1 MCPPTTCKSRV
12 FNDPAENPGFSANSP
27 NAPGQTLREGTLAL
41 PYDAFVTFALCFFN
55 VITKTVGRGHDPAET
70 FRLLH

>member
-1 MCPPTTCKSRV
+1 MCPPMTWKFRV
-12 FNDPAENPGFSANSP
+12 CGYCAENPIFCPNSG
-27 NAPGQTLREGTLAL
+27 NAPGRALREGTLAL
-41 PYDAFVTFALCFFN
+41 PYDAGVSFALCFFI